1 MPRYAFPAETVGLG
15 SAGTGGMLLDHAAM
29 CRWEAVCNIR
39 CWLIALAPRAS
50 RPRTSRPG
58 KSHLRTTIPGTM
70 PLTWCPIVSQHR
82 CHRTSSHRIFPS
94 PTKVLTA
101 IELDSLQD
109 PFALAPKILGGQL
122 EFSDDLG
129 SQRSAFQEFILR
141 FIEIVVIWH

>member
-1 MPRYAFPAETVGLG
+1 
-15 SAGTGGMLLDHAAM
+15 MLLDLAEM
-29 CRWEAVCNIR
+29 CCWGLVCSIR

-50 RPRTSRPG
+50 RLRTSRPG
-58 KSHLRTTIPGTM
+58 KSHLGTTIPGTM

-94 PTKVLTA
+94 PAKALTV
-101 IELDSLQD
+101 IEPDPLQH
-109 PFALAPKILGGQL
+109 PFALAPEILGVQP